1 MRRPRAAAAESRAVR
16 QPGARTRRRGPQ
28 SEGRA
33 RVNEGCQGGLLSRDI
48 QGLCAPWPATCRQRA
63 RRRGSGRR
71 AAPRLRRARH
81 VTRPCAGAQ
90 ACCSRSRSPRP
101 HAASNQST
109 SVHAMIGHHFA
120 CRRQVAHWT
129 AQHSRSGFLVT
140 RRCRWRTVALPAA
153 RPPRLRPRPWPPR
166 RRCCRPAAAGL
177 RRARRHAWGVER
189 GAAEQPAQLAVVMNG
204 NASVR
209 SADSATSTAR
219 QSHAPPT
226 SQDAPQ

>member
-1 MRRPRAAAAESRAVR
+1 LACHLPPKGATPRKRPPRSAAPAPRPACHAPVCRRPSLLLALPLAPAARGFKSKHERACHDRASFCLSPPGGALDSAALALRLFGHAPLPLAHGSSGGS
-16 QPGARTRRRGPQ
+16 GA
-28 SEGRA
+28 
-33 RVNEGCQGGLLSRDI
+33 
-48 QGLCAPWPATCRQRA
+48 A
-63 RRRGSGRR
+63 RRR
-71 AAPRLRRARH
+71 ACPAP
-81 VTRPCAGAQ
+81 Q
-90 ACCSRSRSPRP
+90 AS
-101 HAASNQST
+101 
-109 SVHAMIGHHFA
+109 
-120 CRRQVAHWT
+120 
-129 AQHSRSGFLVT
+129 
-140 RRCRWRTVALPAA
+140 PAA

>member
-90 ACCSRSRSPRP
+90 GCCSRSRSPRP

-140 RRCRWRTVALPAA
+140 RRCRWRTVALEAA
-153 RPPRLRPRPWPPR
+153 GPRAVGHAR
-166 RRCCRPAAAGL
+166 RRRQARQRGRRGCGRVHG
-177 RRARRHAWGVER
+177 RRAGAAVARRLQACDAR
-189 GAAEQPAQLAVVMNG
+189 GAMRGVWSGVPPSSQP
-204 NASVR
+204 S
-209 SADSATSTAR
+209 
-219 QSHAPPT
+219 
-226 SQDAPQ
+226 